1 MSAFGYQL
9 AASLAIAHALL
20 FLGHIVPFLRD
31 PYQLRK
37 YPGPFLA
44 KFSYG
49 WNLWAGLTGRRTQII
64 HEAHQKYGSVVRI
77 SPSEIS
83 FSNPA
88 AYEEIHSFSAKLA
101 KSNFYDS
108 FASQAIALRSL
119 FATRSKTDHGQKRK
133 MLHSLF
139 TAEVSRDFAAPTIS
153 IASLLLE
160 EWDSRY
166 VCESQ
171 DRPVSFDCVPWI
183 TFLSFDLVGVFA
195 FGSSFQMLQS
205 QSDLVDAPVD
215 WKAAIEQLGNV
226 GPSLQKYPLH
236 RISLGNTIAERET
249 QNYFVGLTP
258 PHWRGLMRRILRGPV
273 HASLEYSGFV
283 AEKVLQRIRTAASD
297 QDRDL
302 IGRFMAK
309 AEAQASLLSCI
320 LLSSKEPVQANALT
334 AELLTILVAG
344 SDTSRNTLLAAIYYI
359 AHDPSVQQ
367 KLQTELDLHLQ
378 TSNPAVESLPY
389 LGACLD
395 ETLRLFSATHMGL
408 PRTVPEGGLV
418 VRGLPLVSGTTVGV
432 PIYTIHRDKDIWG
445 VDAEEFQPARWLKA
459 GDDQRAPLAI
469 AFKPFS
475 DGPASCIGKSLALL
489 QLRLL
494 LALIFQ
500 RYEIRLEEAD
510 KPLAV
515 EDWFVRRI
523 TSLRISVRRRG
534 VA

>member
-1 MSAFGYQL
+1 MSVFGYQL
-9 AASLAIAHALL
+9 AASLAVAHVLL

-37 YPGPFLA
+37 YPGPILA

-64 HEAHQKYGSVVRI
+64 HEAHQKYGPVVRI

-83 FSNPA
+83 FSDSA

-166 VCESQ
+166 VCES
-171 DRPVSFDCVPWI
+171 VSFDCVPWI
-183 TFLSFDLVGVFA
+183 TFLSFDLVGAFA

-205 QSDLVDAPVD
+205 RSDLVDAPVD
-215 WKAAIEQLGNV
+215 WKASIEQLGNI

-236 RISLGNTIAERET
+236 RISLGNTIAEREA

-309 AEAQASLLSCI
+309 AEAQ
-320 LLSSKEPVQANALT
+320 KEPVQANALT

-359 AHDPSVQQ
+359 AHDPAVQQ
-367 KLQTELDLHLQ
+367 KLQTELDLHFQ
-378 TSNPAVESLPY
+378 ASNPAIESLPY

-418 VRGLPLVSGTTVGV
+418 VRGLPLIAGTTVGV
-432 PIYTIHRDKDIWG
+432 PIYTIHRDMDIWG
-445 VDAEEFQPARWLKA
+445 ADAEEFQPARWLEA

-500 RYEIRLEEAD
+500 RYEIRLEEPD

-523 TSLRISVRRRG
+523 TSLRISLHRRD